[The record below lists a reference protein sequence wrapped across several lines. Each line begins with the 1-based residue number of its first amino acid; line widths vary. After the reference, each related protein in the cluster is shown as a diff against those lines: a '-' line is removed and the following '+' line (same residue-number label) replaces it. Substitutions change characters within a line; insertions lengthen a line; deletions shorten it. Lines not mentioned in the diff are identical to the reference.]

1 MSLLLQ
7 HTHKKR
13 WTRSS
18 ITGLFNKTWPRYIC
32 SRRMAWIFALLSVNL
47 MRIIT
52 HNPNPITAAWVLQ
65 VLKIRIFPSNVSA
78 LPWRGRV
85 LQNILY
91 WEAPPGGQPNL
102 SPFIDHFWQ
111 KRQPFHIYIYTNNG
125 VRFKLLSLQFCKIL
139 LITFPALIRT
149 SLPEREKKHPFSSQ
163 EGKPRGTTIWRT
175 PTVLKPA
182 YSNFICL
189 SESPPVW

>member
-1 MSLLLQ
+1 MLQNGTNELKGVSLL
-7 HTHKKR
+7 
-13 WTRSS
+13 S
-18 ITGLFNKTWPRYIC
+18 G
-32 SRRMAWIFALLSVNL
+32 
-47 MRIIT
+47 
-52 HNPNPITAAWVLQ
+52 PI
-65 VLKIRIFPSNVSA
+65 S
-78 LPWRGRV
+78 WRGVGGLGRGGGRAEGCMCRGIWLLGFSV
-85 LQNILY
+85 LN
-91 WEAPPGGQPNL
+91 
-102 SPFIDHFWQ
+102 
-111 KRQPFHIYIYTNNG
+111 IYIYTYNG

-189 SESPPVW
+189 SESPPVL